1 MPTERP
7 RVTITVTEEQLR
19 EIEEY
24 RYGNKMKNQTQAI
37 LSLVRAGLDE
47 SERRENEGVKKA
59 SDTAKSETEAVRE
72 ETVQAFKFALG
83 KAGLL
88 NEDQDLSDVDL
99 EFLKAMFVAIK
110 AHFKQGQESRN

>member
-7 RVTITVTEEQLR
+7 RVTITVTEEQLK

-47 SERRENEGVKKA
+47 IKRNETDEIKRASASAEADTKA
-59 SDTAKSETEAVRE
+59 IGDSTIEVFRDV
-72 ETVQAFKFALG
+72 LG
-83 KAGLL
+83 RIGFLDK
-88 NEDQDLSDVDL
+88 NQDLSDNDL
-99 EFLKAMFVAIK
+99 EFLKAMFLALK
-110 AHFKQGQESRN
+110 AHFKKGDK

>member
-24 RYGNKMKNQTQAI
+24 RYGKKMKNQTQAI

-47 SERRENEGVKKA
+47 IERRETEGIKKA
-59 SDTAKSETEAVRE
+59 SGSAEAETEATRE
-72 ETVQAFKFALG
+72 ETVQAFKEALG
-83 KAGLL
+83 RAGLL
-88 NEDQDLSDVDL
+88 NEKQDLSDTDL

-110 AHFKQGQESRN
+110 AHFKQSQEGRD